1 MLKVHRKPHAVE
13 KGRGLWKLYYTEGLL
28 QYRIS
33 TIDTMPTQALTCVR
47 MLLAAARVRLR
58 SVPAITSS
66 VRFP

>member
-13 KGRGLWKLYYTEGLL
+13 KGRGLWKQYTEGLL